1 MGTSPGV
8 VRWGGR
14 VVGAS
19 VVGSG
24 GGTVALV
31 WLNTAALTMKRRA
44 VNMMPV

>member
-31 WLNTAALTMKRRA
+31 
-44 VNMMPV
+44 